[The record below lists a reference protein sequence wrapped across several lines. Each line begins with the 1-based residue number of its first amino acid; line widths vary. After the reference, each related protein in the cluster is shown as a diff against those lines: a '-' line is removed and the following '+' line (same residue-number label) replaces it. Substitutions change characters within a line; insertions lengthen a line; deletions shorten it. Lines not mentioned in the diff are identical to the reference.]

1 VSMKGVAF
9 NADWRVEDGGAMV
22 TLAGELDIAGVEL
35 LEQTIDAAR
44 ASGRWLT
51 IDLRALE
58 FIDSSG
64 LRVLLGLH
72 NAAVRDGFD
81 YTLIAGPPQVHRAF
95 ALCGLDQTLS
105 FAP

>member
-1 VSMKGVAF
+1 MDDGAF
-9 NADWRVEDGGAMV
+9 SVDWRVEDGGATV
-22 TLAGELDIAGVEL
+22 TLAGELDIAGADA
-35 LEQTIDAAR
+35 LEQAIDSAR

-51 IDLRALE
+51 IDLRDLE

-64 LRVLLGLH
+64 LRVFLGLH
-72 NAAVRDGFD
+72 NAAMRDGFD